1 MKKLLGIAIFT
12 LLFISI
18 DLIKSNEAEAC
29 HYGWMI
35 PKSSHST
42 FELLKCKA
50 ESAIDDINPVNY
62 FKNKKKCQEWADNAD
77 TVARG
82 KTRYKDCMDDPS
94 DYWNEKNFSNYNL
107 RNVVL

>member
-1 MKKLLGIAIFT
+1 MKKILGIVVFT

-18 DLIKSNEAEAC
+18 DLIKPNKVEAC
-29 HYGWMI
+29 HFGWAV
-35 PKSSHST
+35 PRSHHST

-50 ESAIDDINPVNY
+50 GSAVDSINPVTY
-62 FKNKKKCQEWADNAD
+62 FKNREKCQEWADNAD

-94 DYWNEKNFSNYNL
+94 DY
-107 RNVVL
+107 

>member
-1 MKKLLGIAIFT
+1 MKKLLGIVIFT

-18 DLIKSNEAEAC
+18 DLIKPNKVEAC
-29 HYGWMI
+29 HNIFDDITGY
-35 PKSSHST
+35 KHSS
-42 FELLKCKA
+42 FEKLKCKA
-50 ESAIDDINPVNY
+50 GSAIDDINPINY

-94 DYWNEKNFSNYNL
+94 DY
-107 RNVVL
+107 